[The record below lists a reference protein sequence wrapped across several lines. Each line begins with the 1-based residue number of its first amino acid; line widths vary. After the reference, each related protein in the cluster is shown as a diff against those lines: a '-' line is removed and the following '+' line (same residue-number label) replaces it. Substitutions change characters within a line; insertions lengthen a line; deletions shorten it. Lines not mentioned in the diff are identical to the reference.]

1 MVAHMARVRR
11 AAAMDYREPQ
21 GSAGTGLYELFERIS
36 YMKIDY
42 GTSYFD
48 ALKKYVRI
56 QKEYDNYR
64 RKMQMRFIL
73 IIGILAASAAIHLA
87 LFIISL
93 FFS

>member
-1 MVAHMARVRR
+1 
-11 AAAMDYREPQ
+11 
-21 GSAGTGLYELFERIS
+21 
-36 YMKIDY
+36 MKIDY